1 MRNSEPSAGYFKKKN
16 IWWSFIMLKG
26 PKKKTVLFSPFYFL
40 CSETD
45 TASVFDSKW
54 NIIMSVYIDLYARMP
69 TRH

>member
-1 MRNSEPSAGYFKKKN
+1 
-16 IWWSFIMLKG
+16 MLKG

-54 NIIMSVYIDLYARMP
+54 NIIMSVYIDLYARSKWNIIVSVYIDLYARMP